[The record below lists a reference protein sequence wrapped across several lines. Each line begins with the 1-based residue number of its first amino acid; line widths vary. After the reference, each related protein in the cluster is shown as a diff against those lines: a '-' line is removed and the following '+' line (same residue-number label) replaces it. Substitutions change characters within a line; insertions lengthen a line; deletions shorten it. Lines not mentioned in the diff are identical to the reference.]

1 MITQIFTSPTSR
13 QSNRLTY
20 LYINPGII
28 ILGLMLMFTLFAGCT
43 SSATTPI
50 KPNKS
55 SKKKA
60 EAFLKKMQQEPGVK
74 RTDSGLLYKV
84 LRSGTKCKPMPGSTV
99 EVNYEVKLAD
109 TLEIVDSSYQRGRA
123 DKYPLRNM
131 IPAWKEGVPMMKE
144 GAKWIFYVHP
154 DLAYGKRGSPPSIG
168 SHAALIF
175 TVELIDSLTCAYSQ

>member
-1 MITQIFTSPTSR
+1 MQAFILRLTR
-13 QSNRLTY
+13 QSNGLPYR
-20 LYINPGII
+20 YIQLKLIMS
-28 ILGLMLMFTLFAGCT
+28 GLVFMFTLLAGCT
-43 SSATTPI
+43 GSATTPI

-60 EAFLKKMQQEPGVK
+60 EAFLKQMQQEPGVK
-74 RTDSGLLYKV
+74 QTSSGLLYKV

-99 EVNYEVKLAD
+99 EVNYEVKLAH
-109 TLEIVDSSYQRGRA
+109 TLEVVDSSYKRGRT

-131 IPAWKEGVPMMKE
+131 IPAWKEGIPMMKE

-154 DLAYGKRGSPPSIG
+154 DLAYGKRGSPPNIG